1 MDLPIVGPVV
11 WQGGNEVAADASDP
25 SVITA
30 VLGVRV
36 GDFEF
41 DPVRGIKENFV
52 VKLVPVRV
60 HSGND
65 IPVISFDLVGNGGG
79 SFG

>member
-1 MDLPIVGPVV
+1 MDLPIVGSVV
-11 WQGGNEVAADASDP
+11 WQGGDEVAADASDP
-25 SVITA
+25 SIKMVA
-30 VLGVRV
+30 LGMRV

-41 DPVRGIKENFV
+41 DPVGGIKEDFV
-52 VKLVPVRV
+52 VELVPVRV

-65 IPVISFDLVGNGGG
+65 IPVISFDLVGNGSG